1 MYRRVGGQEEDQLSS
16 RIILSE
22 FNTSE
27 ELCIRVQ
34 LVVMLS
40 TKDRART
47 VEKYVILLISQAD
60 IT

>member
-60 IT
+60 IP